1 MKSFSR
7 LRSLGAVASAAVLAL
22 ALAAFSQPEQNGTML
37 ILRGIANAENPRGQL
52 DDDSAE
58 AYAWYTGYEGEVLD
72 IAGGTA
78 QQVRETLARIRSD
91 ERVTALYGFSGGA
104 YATVRI
110 WRALSPEE
118 KERIEY
124 VVIVGAPGVSER
136 SFPGA
141 SQVMVQPD
149 PPEGHL
155 QGPRVLLEG
164 EQ

>member
-1 MKSFSR
+1 MHSSRRARSF
-7 LRSLGAVASAAVLAL
+7 GAFACAAFLAL
-22 ALAAFSQPEQNGTML
+22 ALAAFNQPEQHGTML

-58 AYAWYTGYEGEVLD
+58 AYAWYNGYDGEVLD
-72 IAGGTA
+72 VAGGTA
-78 QQVRETLARIRSD
+78 EQVRRTLARIRSD
-91 ERVTALYGFSGGA
+91 ESVTALYGFSGGA

-110 WRALSPEE
+110 WHALSAEE

-155 QGPRVLLEG
+155 QGPRVLLDG
-164 EQ
+164 EM